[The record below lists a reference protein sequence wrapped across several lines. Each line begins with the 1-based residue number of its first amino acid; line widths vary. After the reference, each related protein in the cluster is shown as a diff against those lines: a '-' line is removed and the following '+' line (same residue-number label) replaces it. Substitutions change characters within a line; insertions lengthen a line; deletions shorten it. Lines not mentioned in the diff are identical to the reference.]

1 MKVLILAGGFATR
14 LWPLT
19 EARAKPL
26 LYLDGKSILEHIIEK
41 IPNNLEIIL
50 LTNQKFKSDFELEL
64 KKIGRKNVEIFLE
77 DSFSDGEKL
86 GALGAISMAI
96 KEFEIK
102 ENILIL
108 AGDNLLPAL
117 NIKDLFCS
125 ELEAKIAVRELNNFY
140 EARKFGVLE
149 IDDSNNQ
156 KVIGFEEK
164 PEKPRS
170 KLVSTGFM
178 SLGKDFFSILH
189 TFAKKEPDA
198 LGGIFPELLKHQKNI
213 FAVKT
218 TGEWFDIGSFETYL
232 LAHKKIQK
240 KKLKKETKVVEKN
253 NKFIGKVYLGKNCK
267 IKNSIIIDSIIYPGT
282 ILNDCR
288 ISNSIID
295 ENCDFSGLDLNQKLV
310 RKNTKLHAEN
320 L

>member
-19 EARAKPL
+19 EVRAKPL

-41 IPNNLEIIL
+41 IPADLEIIL
-50 LTNQKFKSDFELEL
+50 LTNKKFKTDFESELE
-64 KKIGRKNVEIFLE
+64 KIGHKNTKIFLE

-86 GALGAISMAI
+86 GALGAISTAI
-96 KEFEIK
+96 KEFKIE

-108 AGDNLLPAL
+108 AGDNLLPDL
-117 NIKDLFCS
+117 KIKDLFCS
-125 ELEAKIAVRELNNFY
+125 ESEAKIAVRELNNTY

-149 IDDSNNQ
+149 IDKSN

-164 PEKPRS
+164 PEKPKS

-178 SLGKDFFSILH
+178 ALGKDFFSILH

-198 LGGIFPELLKHQKNI
+198 LGGIFPELLKHKKKI
-213 FAVKT
+213 FAIKT
-218 TGEWFDIGSFETYL
+218 KGEWFDVGSFETYL

-240 KKLKKETKVVEKN
+240 QVLKKEKKTIENN
-253 NKFIGKVYLGKNCK
+253 NKFIGKVYIGKNCK
-267 IKNSIIIDSIIYPGT
+267 INNSVIVDSIIYPET
-282 ILNDCR
+282 KINNCR

-295 ENCDFSGLDLNQKLV
+295 ENCNFSGLDLNQKLI
-310 RKNTKLHAEN
+310 RRNTTLHAEKI
-320 L
+320 